1 MKKRLSMVLVTI
13 IIIIVITANILTLG
27 TQQSQQSYNIPNQRS
42 PLNIILRA
50 EFPSPVDNMVTSYK
64 VIPDEYNS
72 SLFQT
77 IANEFGLS
85 GEIDF
90 ISTTPTSG
98 KYVIKDDNKTL
109 EYHASTGIWRY
120 ISNEAYPEV
129 YQQPNLPSDNDG
141 LSIAE
146 EFLLSNG
153 FWSQNITYSQVAYS
167 YQRKG
172 DKLTNEIIEEFVLTK
187 TFYFDTTL
195 NGIALGGVGSKYT
208 VTMGE
213 DGAIAAFTIPTR
225 TFEMSN
231 TDPLLSTNEILENL
245 QNGTGIRTISRTI
258 YDNRTVIITDISFC
272 YYIGSLFDDLDNI
285 GLSCRFKGNFEDVPD
300 EGFSAYKCHPD
311 WITK

>member
-1 MKKRLSMVLVTI
+1 MKKGLMMVIVPI
-13 IIIIVITANILTLG
+13 IIMSVITANFLTLG

-50 EFPSPVDNMVTSYK
+50 EFPSPVDNMVTSCK

-90 ISTTPTSG
+90 ISTPPTSE

-120 ISNEAYPEV
+120 ISTEAYPEV
-129 YQQPNLPSDNDG
+129 YQQPDLPSDNDG

-146 EFLLSNG
+146 EFLHNNG

-167 YQRKG
+167 YQRKC
-172 DKLTNEIIEEFVLTK
+172 DKSTDEIIEEFVLTK

-195 NGIALGGVGSKYT
+195 NGIALGGVGGKYT
-208 VTMGE
+208 VTVGE
-213 DGAIAAFTIPTR
+213 DGIIAAFTIPTR
-225 TFEMSN
+225 TFEMNN
-231 TDPLLSTNEILENL
+231 TDSLLSTNEILENL
-245 QNGTGIRTISRTI
+245 QNGTGIRSISRTI
-258 YDNRTVIITDISFC
+258 YDNRTVIITDISLC
-272 YYIGSLFDDLDNI
+272 YYIDSLFEDPGNI
-285 GLSCRFKGNFEDVPD
+285 GLCCRFKGNFEDVPD
-300 EGFSAYKCHPD
+300 EGFSAY
-311 WITK
+311 INVVQTE